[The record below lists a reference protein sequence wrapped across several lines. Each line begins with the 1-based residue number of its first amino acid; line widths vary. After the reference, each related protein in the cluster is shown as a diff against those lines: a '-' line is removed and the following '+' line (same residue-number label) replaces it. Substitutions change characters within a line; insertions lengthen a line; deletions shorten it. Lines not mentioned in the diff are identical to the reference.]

1 MMCRFCSPLPASAED
16 VELVW
21 FNGLVESFG
30 FNPTPQP
37 EQLEIPLEG
46 YANAEDEIRAR
57 CAPEVADGV
66 VRLARAL
73 GVEGLPPELERAMEA
88 TAGAVTKKFLRPALA
103 AAGVEN
109 PDQYAVEYNTERVVK
124 TTPEGFVMHDM
135 PVRARRPWVATEQLD
150 ATQQIP
156 VVRLDETP

>member
-1 MMCRFCSPLPASAED
+1 MMCRFCSPLPESAES

-21 FNGLVESFG
+21 FNELVTLFG

-37 EQLEIPLEG
+37 EQLEIPLG
-46 YANAEDEIRAR
+46 YTNPEEEIRAR

-88 TAGAVTKKFLRPALA
+88 TAGSVTKKFLRPALA
-103 AAGVEN
+103 AAGVEE
-109 PDQYAVEYNTERVVK
+109 PDQYAVEFNTERIVK
-124 TTPEGFVMHDM
+124 TTPDGFVMHDM
-135 PVRARRPWVATEQLD
+135 PIRARRPWVATEQLD

-156 VVRLDETP
+156 VIRLEETP